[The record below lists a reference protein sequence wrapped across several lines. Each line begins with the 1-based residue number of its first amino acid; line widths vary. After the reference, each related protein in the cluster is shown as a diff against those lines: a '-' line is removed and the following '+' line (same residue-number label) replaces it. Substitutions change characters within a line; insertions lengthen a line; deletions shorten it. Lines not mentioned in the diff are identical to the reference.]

1 MTDSS
6 PETAT
11 GPQPPKPAF
20 PKMPVVRKVGFRDI
34 RDAVRLGIADF
45 RAAPL
50 YGLFFG
56 GVYALGGILLL
67 LFLTRFHMPWMIL
80 FFGVG
85 FPLLGPFVAVGLYE
99 ISRRRAA
106 GEPLSWKGVLGV
118 VFAQRKR
125 ELGWMAF
132 VVLFIFW
139 VWIYQVRLLL
149 AIFLGYKSFST
160 LEQFLTVVTTTQ
172 EGWAFLIVGTIV
184 GAFLATVLFS
194 ATVIA
199 IPLLLDR
206 ERDFVTALIT
216 SFQTVFRSPRVMI
229 AWAWIVTA
237 VVLLSILPMFL
248 GLVVTL
254 PVLGHATWHLYAR
267 AVEPEGEVA

>member
-1 MTDSS
+1 MTDDS
-6 PETAT
+6 
-11 GPQPPKPAF
+11 PQPHAEEPAKPGF
-20 PKMPVVRKVGFRDI
+20 RKMPTVRKVEFDDI
-34 RDAVRLGIADF
+34 RDAVRLGVEDF
-45 RAAPL
+45 RAAPA

-67 LFLTRFHMPWMIL
+67 LFLTQFDMPWMIL

-99 ISRRRAA
+99 VSRRRAA
-106 GEPLSWKGVLGV
+106 SQPLSWKGVLGV

-149 AIFLGYKSFST
+149 ALFLGYKSFST
-160 LEQFLTVVTTTQ
+160 LEQFLTVATTTQ
-172 EGWAFLIVGTIV
+172 EGWAFLVVGTIE

-194 ATVIA
+194 ATVVS
-199 IPLLLDR
+199 IPLVLDR
-206 ERDFVTALIT
+206 DRDFVTALIT
-216 SFQTVFRSPRVMI
+216 SFQVVFKSPRVMI

-237 VVLLSILPMFL
+237 AVILSILPMFL
-248 GLVVTL
+248 GLIVTL
-254 PVLGHATWHLYAR
+254 PVLGHATWHLYTR
-267 AVEPEGEVA
+267 AVEPEAATD